1 VVGKNECFMMPV
13 FSNNIPVGLIY
24 TDRGITNQP
33 LTEEDFSAFKYFSQ
47 QANIGLTVYRMQR
60 TVNGKID

>member
-1 VVGKNECFMMPV
+1 MPV
-13 FSNNIPVGLIY
+13 FSNNTPIGLIY

-47 QANIGLTVYRMQR
+47 QANIGLAVYRMQR
-60 TVNGKID
+60 ASN